1 MFSLA
6 WLTGLSSQ
14 SHTILGSRSQRGMT
28 QLSLDVIF
36 RSIGKNIVD
45 IDSKPELEASINASD
60 ASEASISGA
69 SAFIET
75 VYGDLSG
82 APRPS
87 SRAPTPLVRPLDSS
101 SQPVAFLAEFGHH
114 VLSQLSVPSTPSC
127 KSRPGSVRLVC
138 REDYTAS
145 SPSTPEQLRRD
156 WCAFPYG
163 NTQSMTERR
172 QPLRV
177 RVANTST
184 PYKSPSKHY
193 MGVTASARRKKRS
206 AEPFNLKGD
215 SIPPTPR
222 KLLSRPLALPQVP
235 DISTVNVSS
244 DPAAEYVVLVSM
256 YEVYNDRIFDLL
268 TPPVKSAATKEFRRR
283 ALIFKSTEQSPDRKL
298 VAGLRKVICSNL
310 TQALM
315 VLEAGLH
322 ERRVAGTGSNSAS
335 SRSHGFFSVEVKK
348 RPRSGSKRHQHPW
361 GGSTLTIVDLAG
373 SERARDAKT
382 AGATL
387 AEAGKINESLMYLGQ
402 CLQMQSDVGSNNKV
416 SSSEGS
422 RGSVADIRMQQG
434 VVPFRQCKLTELLFS
449 NSFPSPSSLSQSQS
463 IRRNPQK
470 AVMIVTADPHGDFN
484 ATSQILRYSALAR
497 EVTVPRIPSITET
510 ILQANAAHAYAASQ
524 GSGRNSNQA
533 QSCSSPLSSPT
544 QQFQRPPFFPP
555 GHLSPKMHRTLTP
568 HSVTPSEDRVTM
580 ENAALEIA
588 RLAEE
593 TNHLREALAHEQE
606 ARLSA
611 EAYLLTMKDKML
623 ELEQTVREDCAAE
636 FEQRLAVE
644 IARGKVARQMEIER
658 GEEHWDRKLEV
669 FERSLEA
676 QTSVT
681 EASDDDSVINKENV
695 LVENLEQENA
705 RLRRE
710 MTVLKRELAGRT
722 PSKRAPLAE
731 RDDIAT
737 STNSSPRSVQSNRV
751 GRKINEN
758 VQPEC
763 LQRRMESLS
772 LREGQEDLRRVASAN
787 NSRANS
793 RSRADASGSPVKR
806 VRSRKLTARKWEGVL
821 DHEDDIF

>member
-1 MFSLA
+1 MDNASTGPSTAQKSHNLFQVYLRLRPPQAGAATTERFLTVEPPPTDAPSTAPTHITLSPPNDRRRAVEKFAFTQVFTEDATQLDVFHCTNVVPLVEGVLA
-6 WLTGLSSQ
+6 PHGGDGTDALLATLGVSGSGK

-36 RSIGKNIVD
+36 RSIGKNLVD
-45 IDSKPELEASINASD
+45 IDTKPELEASINASD
-60 ASEASISGA
+60 ASEASISSA
-69 SAFIET
+69 STFIET
-75 VYGDLSG
+75 V
-82 APRPS
+82 R
-87 SRAPTPLVRPLDSS
+87 RPL
-101 SQPVAFLAEFGHH
+101 E
-114 VLSQLSVPSTPSC
+114 
-127 KSRPGSVRLVC
+127 
-138 REDYTAS
+138 
-145 SPSTPEQLRRD
+145 
-156 WCAFPYG
+156 
-163 NTQSMTERR
+163 
-172 QPLRV
+172 V
-177 RVANTST
+177 RVANVNT
-184 PYKSPSKHY
+184 PYISPSKRY
-193 MGVTASARRKKRS
+193 MGVTASTRRKKRS

-222 KLLSRPLALPQVP
+222 KLLNRPLALPQVP

-244 DPAAEYVVLVSM
+244 DPAAEYLVLVSM

-283 ALIFKSTEQSPDRKL
+283 PLIFKSTEQSPDRKL

-310 TQALM
+310 NQALM

-348 RPRSGSKRHQHPW
+348 RPRSSSKRHQYPW

-402 CLQMQSDVGSNNKV
+402 CLQMQSDVGSN
-416 SSSEGS
+416 S
-422 RGSVADIRMQQG
+422 
-434 VVPFRQCKLTELLFS
+434 
-449 NSFPSPSSLSQSQS
+449 
-463 IRRNPQK
+463 K
-470 AVMIVTADPHGDFN
+470 AVMVVTADPHGDFN

-510 ILQANAAHAYAASQ
+510 ILQANAAHAYPAGQAW
-524 GSGRNSNQA
+524 GRNSNQT
-533 QSCSSPLSSPT
+533 QPCSSPISSPT
-544 QQFQRPPFFPP
+544 QHFQRSPFFPP
-555 GHLSPKMHRTLTP
+555 GPLSPKAHRTLTP

-593 TNHLREALAHEQE
+593 TNHLRESLAREQE
-606 ARLSA
+606 ARVSA
-611 EAYLLTMKDKML
+611 EAHLLTMEDKML
-623 ELEQTVREDCAAE
+623 ELEQVIREDCAAE
-636 FEQRLAVE
+636 FDQRLAVE
-644 IARGKVARQMEIER
+644 LSRWKAAMQMAIER

-676 QTSVT
+676 QITVN
-681 EASDDDSVINKENV
+681 EASDDDCVVNKENV

-710 MTVLKRELAGRT
+710 VTILKRELAGRT

-731 RDDIAT
+731 REDITT
-737 STNSSPRSVQSNRV
+737 SANSSPKSVHSGRV
-751 GRKINEN
+751 GRKVNEN
-758 VQPEC
+758 AQPEG

-772 LREGQEDLRRVASAN
+772 LREGQDDLRRVASAN

-821 DHEDDIF
+821 DDEDDVF